1 MSAITCLVITTLVA
15 HDRLLCM
22 AGMRDVC
29 VYMWQLWHERHSQEH
44 PALFIT
50 AGLQFLQSGRA
61 TARMIG
67 ISNLQ
72 FHSRRRRWCRGY
84 MLTRSGE
91 LDSCN
96 AARWWSLLLNV
107 CMHIHIVSWSTSG
120 SQLLY
125 SRRIRWLQVC
135 YDFTLL
141 LLSFISRLLETDM

>member
-125 SRRIRWLQVC
+125 SRRISDDCRSVMTSLFFF
-135 YDFTLL
+135 Y
-141 LLSFISRLLETDM
+141 LSFPGC